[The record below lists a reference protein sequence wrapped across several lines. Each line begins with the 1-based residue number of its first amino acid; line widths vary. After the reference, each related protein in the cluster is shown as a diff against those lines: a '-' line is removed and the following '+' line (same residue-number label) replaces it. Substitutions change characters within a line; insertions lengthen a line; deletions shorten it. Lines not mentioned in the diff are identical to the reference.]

1 MFFLL
6 KTIQQ
11 NMILR
16 ITKDIVLIS
25 YVWVLF
31 LSFLDFLQNTPFRLL
46 LIAINMSNYYV
57 RIFS

>member
-16 ITKDIVLIS
+16 ITKDIILIS

-31 LSFLDFLQNTPFRLL
+31 LSFLAFLQNTRFRLL
-46 LIAINMSNYYV
+46 LIAINMNNYYV